1 MKSVRKYDNKAP
13 FGLYVHIPFCVQ
25 KCNYCDFLS
34 FSADEKTKRQYV
46 DALVKEMKGW
56 REKTSDYEVD
66 TIFIGGGTPSVLS
79 VSDMDILFQG
89 ISDYF
94 SRSKNPEFTVECNP
108 GTVNEEK
115 LSLYRQAGVN
125 RLSFGMQ
132 STMDEELRQ
141 LGRIHNYEQF
151 LASYELA
158 RRMGFDNMNVDIMSA
173 IPEQTLIS
181 YETTLHRVTELAPEH
196 ISSYSLIIEEGTP
209 FYERYQDSPPVD
221 EDTDRR
227 MYECTEEILAA
238 AGYMRYEISN
248 YAKPGRECRHNIK
261 YWRRS
266 EYLGLGLGA
275 ASQMGDC
282 RFSNLRN
289 QEVYLSV
296 LQTGG
301 DVVEEREEL
310 SLTDEKAE
318 FMYLGLRMMQG
329 ISRKEFE
336 KYFGE
341 SLMECYGEEI
351 NRCERQGLLECQGDR
366 IFLTKRG
373 IDVSNRVF
381 AEFV

>member
-1 MKSVRKYDNKAP
+1 MRKYENKAP
-13 FGLYVHIPFCVQ
+13 LGLYVHIPFCVQ

-34 FSADEKTKRQYV
+34 FSADEKKKRQYI
-46 DALVKEMKGW
+46 DALVREMKSW
-56 REKTSDYEVD
+56 REKISDYEID

-79 VSDMDILFQG
+79 VTDMDSLFQG
-89 ISDYF
+89 ISDCF
-94 SRSKNPEFTVECNP
+94 TRSQKTEFTVECNP
-108 GTVNEEK
+108 GTVDEEK

-132 STMDEELRQ
+132 STMDEELHQ
-141 LGRIHNYEQF
+141 LGRIHNYKQF
-151 LASYELA
+151 LGSYELA
-158 RRMGFDNMNVDIMSA
+158 RRVGFDNVNVDIMSA
-173 IPEQTLIS
+173 VPKQTLMS
-181 YETTLHRVTELAPEH
+181 YETTLHRVTKLAPEH

-209 FYERYQDSPPVD
+209 FYEWYRESPPVD

-227 MYECTEEILAA
+227 MYECTEEILSA
-238 AGYMRYEISN
+238 AGYSRYEISN

-261 YWRRS
+261 YWRRF

-275 ASQMGDC
+275 SSQMGNC
-282 RFSNLRN
+282 RFSNVRDLAS
-289 QEVYLSV
+289 YMDSV
-296 LQTGG
+296 QSGEILA
-301 DVVEEREEL
+301 EEREEL
-310 SLTDEKAE
+310 SSADEKAE

-329 ISRKEFE
+329 ISEKEFE
-336 KYFGE
+336 ENFGE
-341 SLMECYGEEI
+341 NLMECYGKEI

>member
-1 MKSVRKYDNKAP
+1 MKSVWKYENKAP
-13 FGLYVHIPFCVQ
+13 LGLYVHIPFCVQ

-56 REKTSDYEVD
+56 REKTSDYELD

-89 ISDYF
+89 ISDCF
-94 SRSKNPEFTVECNP
+94 SWSKKPEFTVECNP
-108 GTVNEEK
+108 GTVDEEK

-151 LASYELA
+151 LGSYELA

-173 IPEQTLIS
+173 VPEQTLKS
-181 YETTLHRVTELAPEH
+181 YETTLHRITELAPEH

-209 FYERYQDSPPVD
+209 FYERYADSPPVD

-227 MYECTEEILAA
+227 MYKCTEEILAA

-248 YAKPGRECRHNIK
+248 YARPGRECRHNIK

-289 QEVYLSV
+289 LEAYLSV

-329 ISRKEFE
+329 ISVKEFE
-336 KYFGE
+336 TNFGE
-341 SLMECYGEEI
+341 TLEDCYGEEI
-351 NRCERQGLLECQGDR
+351 TRCERQGLLECQGDR

>member
-1 MKSVRKYDNKAP
+1 MKSVWKYENKAP
-13 FGLYVHIPFCVQ
+13 LGLYVHIPFCVQ

-46 DALVKEMKGW
+46 DVLVKEMKGW
-56 REKTSDYEVD
+56 REKTSDYELD

-79 VSDMDILFQG
+79 VSDMDNLFQG
-89 ISDYF
+89 ISDCF
-94 SRSKNPEFTVECNP
+94 SWSKKTEFTVECNP
-108 GTVNEEK
+108 GTVDEEK

-151 LASYELA
+151 LGSYELA

-173 IPEQTLIS
+173 VPEQTLKS

-209 FYERYQDSPPVD
+209 FYERYADSPPVD

-227 MYECTEEILAA
+227 MYECTEEVLAA

-248 YAKPGRECRHNIK
+248 YARPGRECRHNIK

-289 QEVYLSV
+289 PEAYLSM

-336 KYFGE
+336 KYFRE

-381 AEFV
+381 AEFI